1 MAKQRLGKG
10 LQALIPSDQL
20 EGSSGGAQPHLRV
33 SLIDPNPFQP
43 RQAFGD
49 EEMADLI
56 SSIDANG
63 LLQPLTI
70 RESENGRY
78 ELVAGERRLRAAKA
92 LGLEEVP
99 VYILSVDSDVNMME
113 YALIENIQREDL
125 NPMEQAEAFALLHGK
140 YDLKQEEIAQ
150 QVGMSRSAVA
160 NYLRILRLP
169 SEIKTS
175 LRNNE
180 ISMGHARALLGLPQ
194 PALIQSLWKKIVQ
207 TGMSVRQTEA
217 AVHALIEPKEKKSTK
232 AAAKSKQEPPKP
244 AFINEVE
251 VELLNLLST
260 KVRVK
265 PKGDDTGAIEI
276 FYYSQEDL
284 ERILDILFGDQGK
297 EKSG

>member
-1 MAKQRLGKG
+1 MDKQRLGKG
-10 LQALIPSDQL
+10 LEALIPSDPL
-20 EGSSGGAQPHLRV
+20 EGPSGSVQPHLNV
-33 SLIDPNPFQP
+33 DLIDPNPFQP

-56 SSIDANG
+56 SSIEANG
-63 LLQPLTI
+63 IIQPLTV
-70 RESENGRY
+70 RESDNGRY
-78 ELVAGERRLRAAKA
+78 QLVAGERRLRASKA

-125 NPMEQAEAFALLHGK
+125 NPLEQAEAFALLHGK

-150 QVGMSRSAVA
+150 QVGMSRPAVA

-180 ISMGHARALLGLPQ
+180 ITMGHARALLSLPQ
-194 PALIQSLWKKIVQ
+194 PALIQSLWKKIVKN
-207 TGMSVRQTEA
+207 GMSVRQTEA

-232 AAAKSKQEPPKP
+232 TTAKSKHEPPKP
-244 AFINEVE
+244 AFINQVE
-251 VELLNLLST
+251 VELLGLLST

-265 PKGDDTGAIEI
+265 PKEDDTGAIEI

-284 ERILDILFGDQGK
+284 ERILDILFGDQEKGK
-297 EKSG
+297 AG

>member
-10 LQALIPSDQL
+10 LEALIPSDPMMGPS
-20 EGSSGGAQPHLRV
+20 GSVQPHLDV
-33 SLIDPNPFQP
+33 ELIDPNPLQP

-49 EEMADLI
+49 EGMADLI
-56 SSIDANG
+56 SSIEANG
-63 LLQPLTI
+63 VLQPLTV

-78 ELVAGERRLRAAKA
+78 QLVAGERRLRASKA

-125 NPMEQAEAFALLHGK
+125 NPVEQAEAFALLHGK

-150 QVGMSRSAVA
+150 RVGMSRPAVA

-175 LRNNE
+175 LRNND
-180 ISMGHARALLGLPQ
+180 ISMGHARTLLSLPQ
-194 PALIQSLWKKIVQ
+194 PALIMSLWKKIVQ
-207 TGMSVRQTEA
+207 SGMSVRQTEA
-217 AVHALIEPKEKKSTK
+217 AVHALIDPKEKKSAKT
-232 AAAKSKQEPPKP
+232 AAKTKHEPPKP
-244 AFINEVE
+244 AFINQVE
-251 VELLNLLST
+251 VELLSLLST

-265 PKGDDTGAIEI
+265 PKADDTGAIEI

-284 ERILDILFGDQGK
+284 ERILDILFGAQGK
-297 EKSG
+297 GKAG

>member
-10 LQALIPSDQL
+10 LEALIPSGYL
-20 EGSSGGAQPHLRV
+20 EGPSGSKQPHLKV
-33 SLIDPNPFQP
+33 ELIDPNPFQP
-43 RQAFGD
+43 RKAFGD

-56 SSIDANG
+56 GSIEAHG
-63 LLQPLTI
+63 VLQPVTV
-70 RESENGRY
+70 RESDNGRY
-78 ELVAGERRLRAAKA
+78 QLVAGERRLRASKA
-92 LGLEEVP
+92 LGLKEVP

-125 NPMEQAEAFALLHGK
+125 NPVEQAEAFALLHGK

-160 NYLRILRLP
+160 NHLRILRLP

-180 ISMGHARALLGLPQ
+180 ISMGHARSLLSLPQ
-194 PALIQSLWKKIVQ
+194 PALIQSLWKKILKN
-207 TGMSVRQTEA
+207 GMSVRQTEA
-217 AVHALIEPKEKKSTK
+217 AVHALIDPQKKKTTK
-232 AAAKSKQEPPKP
+232 IAAKTTHEPPKP
-244 AFINEVE
+244 AFINQVE
-251 VELLNLLST
+251 VDLLTLLST

-284 ERILDILFGDQGK
+284 ERILDILFGPQGK
-297 EKSG
+297 GNAG